1 MTPRKACGL
10 GAKAKIA
17 GLVGRW
23 QRGRGLMDSCWYGW
37 IFWEEA
43 RANRRAFWD
52 QHRGYEIPELM
63 GTTVRVHTS
72 RWYVAGM
79 MLSLLYCT
87 YGFKDQNQM
96 IFDGQGR
103 SEP

>member
-37 IFWEEA
+37 IFWEDA
-43 RANRRAFWD
+43 RANRRGILGSAPWLRD
-52 QHRGYEIPELM
+52 SRAYGDDS
-63 GTTVRVHTS
+63 TSTS
-72 RWYVAGM
+72 RWYVYSGHDAK
-79 MLSLLYCT
+79 LTVLYLWI
-87 YGFKDQNQM
+87 Q
-96 IFDGQGR
+96 
-103 SEP
+103 